1 MLIRKAVEHME
12 WIRISESKLK
22 IMLSAEDARRYALD
36 CKAADYA
43 DVLTRNAFR
52 EILTEVRAETGFD
65 ATEDKVY
72 IQMYPSKEGGCE
84 LFITKMGLVLAD
96 HGFTE
101 SVRPHPTPTNAIK
114 YSKSPR
120 TVRKRECV
128 FTFSKLEDLLA
139 LCNRMASFFKGE
151 SEVWQDERSVWW
163 LLLSDHGDPL
173 TAREDF
179 RFALEYGIA
188 QQPHNARLYLGEH
201 GRMICPQNAVTIFS
215 KL

>member
-12 WIRISESKLK
+12 WIRISDSKLK

-36 CKAADYA
+36 CKTADYA
-43 DVLTRNAFR
+43 DVMTRNAFR

-101 SVRPHPTPTNAIK
+101 SVRPCPASKNTAK
-114 YSKSPR
+114 YPKSPQ

-128 FTFSKLEDLLA
+128 FTFSKLEDLLS
-139 LCNRMASFFKGE
+139 LCKRMTPFFKGE
-151 SEVWQDERSVWW
+151 SQVWQDEQAVWW
-163 LLLSDHGDPL
+163 LLLSDHGDLL
-173 TAREDF
+173 TVREDF

-188 QQPHNARLYLGEH
+188 QQPREARLYLGEH
-201 GRMICPQNAVTIFS
+201 GKVICPQNAVAT
-215 KL
+215 LGAL